1 MTILIEST
9 SKKMR
14 LALTCLVA
22 ALALSGCATPRGQA
36 ASAQNLEGPRFSLE
50 LSPGTNYKTT
60 TGWFLFK
67 VPVYPQVAAW
77 VETMDGTYLGTIYV
91 TGKAEKNGWI
101 SAPAAGRPEALP
113 VWNSLKQ
120 GELDSVSAATSAG
133 ETVRSSSLAASLP
146 AGDYVVKL
154 ETNRSYDYNATYT
167 TATSG
172 VCGQPS
178 IVYRAFLAVGRGPAQ
193 ASFEPIGTGSLDGS
207 DGAIHAGLQGIDTA
221 LSLFSR
227 MVVEY
232 RE

>member
-1 MTILIEST
+1 MKASTKSVKVRTMT
-9 SKKMR
+9 
-14 LALTCLVA
+14 ALTCLAA
-22 ALALSGCATPRGQA
+22 ALAVSGCAAPRSKAVSTQG
-36 ASAQNLEGPRFSLE
+36 NHGPRFILE
-50 LSPGTNYKTT
+50 LSPGPNYKTT

-67 VPVYPQVAAW
+67 IPIYPQVAAW
-77 VETMDGTYLGTIYV
+77 LETVDGIYLGTIHV
-91 TGKAEKNGWI
+91 TGKAERNSWV
-101 SAPAAGRPEALP
+101 SAPSSGRPEALP
-113 VWNSLKQ
+113 VWNNLRQ

-133 ETVRSSSLAASLP
+133 ETVRSSDLAAGLP

-167 TATSG
+167 AATSG

-178 IVYRAFLAVGRGPAQ
+178 IVYRAFLSVGKGPAR

-207 DGAIHAGLQGIDTA
+207 DGAIHAGLQNIDTA
-221 LSLFSR
+221 FSLFSR